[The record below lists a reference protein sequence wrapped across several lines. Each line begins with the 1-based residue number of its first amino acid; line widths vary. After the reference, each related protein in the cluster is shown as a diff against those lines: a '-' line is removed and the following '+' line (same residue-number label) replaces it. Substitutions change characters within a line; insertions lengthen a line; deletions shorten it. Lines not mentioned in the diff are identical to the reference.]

1 MEDIACCPV
10 GGCRPVGLQC
20 WSQAGRVV
28 LGFPTVGQGRF
39 QVTHFPCPG
48 TGHVPLVGS
57 FAGRWGPGSGRE
69 VLRHDEERGPWFPC
83 PLAF

>member
-1 MEDIACCPV
+1 M
-10 GGCRPVGLQC
+10 GLQC

-39 QVTHFPCPG
+39 RVTRFLCLG

-57 FAGRWGPGSGRE
+57 FAGRWVLGVAERCSGETRGKAPGSLSSCLLGCE
-69 VLRHDEERGPWFPC
+69 M
-83 PLAF
+83 